1 MIVIGLTG
9 GIGSGKS
16 TVSSY
21 MNTLGIPVFDAD
33 ASSRAAVKKGN
44 PCLQKIVAF
53 FGPECLLPD
62 GELNRPWVAD
72 KVFHD
77 KTILKQYEKIVQDQV
92 WAEAQQ
98 FLAEER
104 EKNTA
109 AVVLDVP
116 LLIECGWHTKM
127 DSVWLV
133 KVPKNV
139 QIQRAMM
146 RDGATEEAVTARIN
160 AQMSLADKEQKNL
173 VKVYLPSCICVNEL
187 IEKPADLVQIFH
199 LEIFQYLFLP
209 KDDENPFHLDLEN
222 ILCRLPFQSK
232 QVHHCQCRRHRFL
245 VLHHKKEPNY
255 KVILVLHQTHKLHS
269 RLQVFFQGKLETPF
283 LAKTQ
288 TEVFL

>member
-21 MNTLGIPVFDAD
+21 MTTLGIPVFDAD

-104 EKNTA
+104 KKNTA

-116 LLIECGWHTKM
+116 LLIECGWHTSS
-127 DSVWLV
+127 DTAGHAAGRSYGRSGNGPDQRPDVTGGQR
-133 KVPKNV
+133 KV
-139 QIQRAMM
+139 R
-146 RDGATEEAVTARIN
+146 G
-160 AQMSLADKEQKNL
+160 
-173 VKVYLPSCICVNEL
+173 CG
-187 IEKPADLVQIFH
+187 H
-199 LEIFQYLFLP
+199 
-209 KDDENPFHLDLEN
+209 
-222 ILCRLPFQSK
+222 
-232 QVHHCQCRRHRFL
+232 
-245 VLHHKKEPNY
+245 
-255 KVILVLHQTHKLHS
+255 
-269 RLQVFFQGKLETPF
+269 
-283 LAKTQ
+283 
-288 TEVFL
+288 

>member
-1 MIVIGLTG
+1 M
-9 GIGSGKS
+9 
-16 TVSSY
+16 
-21 MNTLGIPVFDAD
+21 
-33 ASSRAAVKKGN
+33 
-44 PCLQKIVAF
+44 
-53 FGPECLLPD
+53 PD

-133 KVPKNV
+133 KVPKSV
-139 QIQRAMM
+139 QIQRAML

-160 AQMSLADKEQKNL
+160 AQMSLADKEKF
-173 VKVYLPSCICVNEL
+173 
-187 IEKPADLVQIFH
+187 ADVVI
-199 LEIFQYLFLP
+199 
-209 KDDENPFHLDLEN
+209 DNSGTLD
-222 ILCRLPFQSK
+222 STK
-232 QVHHCQCRRHRFL
+232 AQVTAQL
-245 VLHHKKEPNY
+245 QNVLGA
-255 KVILVLHQTHKLHS
+255 V
-269 RLQVFFQGKLETPF
+269 
-283 LAKTQ
+283 
-288 TEVFL
+288 

>member
-33 ASSRAAVKKGN
+33 ASSRAAVKNGN

-92 WAEAQQ
+92 WAEKIVQDQVWAEAQQ

-133 KVPKNV
+133 KVPKSV
-139 QIQRAMM
+139 QIQRAML

-160 AQMSLADKEQKNL
+160 AQMSLADKEKF
-173 VKVYLPSCICVNEL
+173 
-187 IEKPADLVQIFH
+187 ADVVI
-199 LEIFQYLFLP
+199 
-209 KDDENPFHLDLEN
+209 DNSGTLD
-222 ILCRLPFQSK
+222 STK
-232 QVHHCQCRRHRFL
+232 AQVTAQL
-245 VLHHKKEPNY
+245 QNVLGA
-255 KVILVLHQTHKLHS
+255 V
-269 RLQVFFQGKLETPF
+269 
-283 LAKTQ
+283 
-288 TEVFL
+288 

>member
-1 MIVIGLTG
+1 MQFHFADFRLIVIQKAWYYDRNRTNRRHRQREKHSIFLHE
-9 GIGSGKS
+9 
-16 TVSSY
+16 Y
-21 MNTLGIPVFDAD
+21 LG
-33 ASSRAAVKKGN
+33 
-44 PCLQKIVAF
+44 
-53 FGPECLLPD
+53 D

-133 KVPKNV
+133 KVPKSV
-139 QIQRAMM
+139 QIQRAML

-160 AQMSLADKEQKNL
+160 AQMSLADKEKFADVVIDNTLTTVEPWTVQK
-173 VKVYLPSCICVNEL
+173 P
-187 IEKPADLVQIFH
+187 
-199 LEIFQYLFLP
+199 
-209 KDDENPFHLDLEN
+209 
-222 ILCRLPFQSK
+222 R
-232 QVHHCQCRRHRFL
+232 
-245 VLHHKKEPNY
+245 
-255 KVILVLHQTHKLHS
+255 
-269 RLQVFFQGKLETPF
+269 
-283 LAKTQ
+283 
-288 TEVFL
+288 